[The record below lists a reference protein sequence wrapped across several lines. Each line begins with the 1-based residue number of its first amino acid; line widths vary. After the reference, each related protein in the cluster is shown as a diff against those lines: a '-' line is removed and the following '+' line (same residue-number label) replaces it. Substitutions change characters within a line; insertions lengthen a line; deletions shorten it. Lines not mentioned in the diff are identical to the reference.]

1 MKVVALALLSC
12 VLLTSINGSDIMKP
26 PEDTNLSKL
35 SPYFREEMLS
45 LKEEMYSLFSEGE
58 GTGILALQVLE
69 LVREVGDSVKRL
81 EGRIEDLSG
90 KQQEIVSSFNSL
102 SQGMSSNFEGLTEQT
117 GLMEEKVEKV
127 GKKIDVI
134 RSEVRLIS
142 QHKLTW
148 QNTTWD
154 DVYHSDFAVD
164 GVYTKV
170 ATHGGSSSNPM
181 QKSGQSPI
189 KGNILLIDL
198 GGFFKI
204 HTIKLWNRLD
214 SNDRFADGVL
224 IYVDEQLVGSVHDVQ
239 KLYNFRVNPE
249 VYGKKVYF
257 TRFKIGPKSCS
268 QSLIQKFWMKKMPQ
282 DRVLGLFQCPRVHIL
297 RFQCKKPDE
306 KIIFRSRM
314 RKLSI
319 FSQKMAILVFGGIFK
334 TFFCSCF
341 S

>member
-12 VLLTSINGSDIMKP
+12 VLLTTINGSDIMKP

-45 LKEEMYSLFSEGE
+45 LREEMYSLFSEGE

-69 LVREVGDSVKRL
+69 LVREVKEVADSVKRL
-81 EGRIEDLSG
+81 EGRMEDLSG
-90 KQQEIVSSFNSL
+90 KQEEIVSSFNSL
-102 SQGMSSNFEGLTEQT
+102 SQDMSSNFEGLTEQT

-170 ATHGGSSSNPM
+170 ATHAGSTSNPM
-181 QKSGQSPI
+181 QKTGQLRV

-214 SNDRFADGVL
+214 SYDRAGIGVL
-224 IYVDEQLVGSVHDVQ
+224 IYVEEQLVGSVHDVQ
-239 KLYNFRVNPE
+239 NLYNFRVNPE
-249 VYGKKVYF
+249 VYGKKVYL
-257 TRFKIGPKSCS
+257 K
-268 QSLIQKFWMKKMPQ
+268 QSLDQVINFIEIQ
-282 DRVLGLFQCPRVHIL
+282 
-297 RFQCKKPDE
+297 
-306 KIIFRSRM
+306 
-314 RKLSI
+314 
-319 FSQKMAILVFGGIFK
+319 VFGSGPY
-334 TFFCSCF
+334 SPDDL
-341 S
+341 